1 MRDETVYR
9 PLAEPM
15 LIAGVEQ
22 RLLMLNIGILA
33 LIVWL
38 FKFLWWPVLTW
49 VAHQVLKAL
58 HRKDPE
64 IRGVYL
70 VYMRQADRHEPW
82 VDPRARRNLRP
93 ENGYGRG
100 AVL

>member
-22 RLLMLNIGILA
+22 RLLLLNIGLLA

-38 FKFLWWPVLTW
+38 FKFLWWPVVTW
-49 VAHQVLKAL
+49 LIHQFLKSL
-58 HRKDPE
+58 HRKDPHV
-64 IRGVYL
+64 RGVYL
-70 VYMRQADRHEPW
+70 VYMRQGDRYEPW
-82 VDPRARRNLRP
+82 PEPRPRRNLRP
-93 ENGYGRG
+93 EDGYGRG
-100 AVL
+100 ALL